1 MKVLVGKGCVA
12 IQFFGDNDSETV
24 ETACIILYMEK
35 VLNFPDVRPPTYAQQ
50 GHPTTVFC

>member
-35 VLNFPDVRPPTYAQQ
+35 VLIFPNVRPPTYAQQ